1 MVVQRNVMA
10 TIKLLLGFGVIV
22 AVAFLG
28 LKFLPVYFSN
38 YEFEDFIKEEA
49 LHSTY
54 STRSEDDIREAV
66 IKHAR
71 DFDIDLTA
79 KQVKVSRTGT
89 NGNGSLT
96 IEAEYSIPV
105 NMPGYSTVLEFHP
118 SSNNKGVF

>member
-1 MVVQRNVMA
+1 MG
-10 TIKLLLGFGVIV
+10 TLKLLLGVGVMV

-54 STRSEDDIREAV
+54 STRSEDDIRDAV
-66 IKHAR
+66 IKHAH
-71 DFDIDLTA
+71 DYDIDLA
-79 KQVKVSRTGT
+79 PKQVKVSRTGVS
-89 NGNGSLT
+89 GNGSLT
-96 IEAEYSIPV
+96 IEANYSVPV
-105 NMPGYSTVLEFHP
+105 NLPGYSMTLDFHP

>member
-1 MVVQRNVMA
+1 MG
-10 TIKLLLGFGVIV
+10 TFKLILGVGVIV
-22 AVAFLG
+22 LVAFLG
-28 LKFLPVYFSN
+28 IKVIPAYFSN

-54 STRSEDDIREAV
+54 STRSEDDIRDAV

-79 KQVKVSRTGT
+79 KQVHVSRTGS

-96 IEAEYSIPV
+96 IEADYTVPIDL
-105 NMPGYSTVLEFHP
+105 PGYSTMVEFHP
-118 SSNNKGVF
+118 SSKNKGVF

>member
-1 MVVQRNVMA
+1 MA
-10 TIKLLLGFGVIV
+10 TLKLLLGVGVMV

-66 IKHAR
+66 IKHAH
-71 DFDIDLTA
+71 DYDIDLSPR
-79 KQVKVSRTGT
+79 QVRVSRTGIS
-89 NGNGSLT
+89 GNGSLT
-96 IEAEYSIPV
+96 IEASYNVPV
-105 NMPGYSTVLEFHP
+105 NLPGYSMTLEFHP